1 MNERGGLSAARLLH
15 TNKASEG
22 RFVLIC
28 GARQRIVETDE
39 IEAQRAQA

>member
-1 MNERGGLSAARLLH
+1 MNARGGLSAVRLLH
-15 TNKASEG
+15 TTSEG